1 MPCYTVLSYGML
13 CQKRLGY
20 AVVSKAMICCFVIS
34 HKNICFAMLS
44 LAPHREAMLG
54 WALLGFCELRR
65 YFFSSFTSNL
75 PYLRR

>member
-34 HKNICFAMLS
+34 HKNLCFAMLG
-44 LAPHREAMLG
+44 LAPLLEATPD
-54 WALLGFCELRR
+54 WALLGFVL
-65 YFFSSFTSNL
+65 FL
-75 PYLRR
+75 Q